1 MLAKAC
7 ILPFC
12 LIYAQPTQN
21 SGTAGGVD
29 VDSGLG
35 NDGYDQ
41 TESQSNSAEGGHSH
55 SHESHDSGFGQQQER
70 QQQTIAMSPVFWTVI
85 AVFAM
90 WWIAPLIQ
98 SVERAIG
105 RSKFGGNAIKLG
117 GSRSQAD
124 SRKGIAGRH
133 ASGSKVSAKPSHSD
147 VVRVGM
153 ELSDFMDV
161 FDVSTAEA
169 EQALEQVLISQCCIL

>member
-1 MLAKAC
+1 MLVKAC

-12 LIYAQPTQN
+12 LIYAQPTEN

-55 SHESHDSGFGQQQER
+55 SQESHDSGFGQQQER

-90 WWIAPLIQ
+90 WWVAPL
-98 SVERAIG
+98 VRP
-105 RSKFGGNAIKLG
+105 RTSKFDGNAIKLG

>member
-1 MLAKAC
+1 MLVKAC

-12 LIYAQPTQN
+12 LIYAQPTEN
-21 SGTAGGVD
+21 GGTAGGVD

-55 SHESHDSGFGQQQER
+55 SQESHDSGFGQQQER

-90 WWIAPLIQ
+90 WWVAPLID
-98 SVERAIG
+98 
-105 RSKFGGNAIKLG
+105 GNAIKLG

>member
-1 MLAKAC
+1 MLVKAC

-12 LIYAQPTQN
+12 LIYAQPTEN

-55 SHESHDSGFGQQQER
+55 SQESHESGFGQQQER

-90 WWIAPLIQ
+90 WWVAPLIGDPTI
-98 SVERAIG
+98 AD
-105 RSKFGGNAIKLG
+105 GNAIKLG